1 MLVKEEIHPH
11 PLFISETLRKC
22 ENILTIRK
30 QQDLKYKEIYLPETI
45 NDKDGF
51 HLDCYRRFTAVSKA
65 QKDKYNE
72 VLNRE
77 CSVANNS
84 RLTRSSSVTMTK
96 KESRI
101 FSKICLFCNRVDK
114 KHQQQKQQKQ
124 KLVRYEIQV
133 DKYRRKQETLTWEIP
148 TGMLLN
154 LYSKGIFMR
163 YAEILKDNEML
174 AKVSCVDFLAREVH
188 YHNIC

>member
-1 MLVKEEIHPH
+1 MKDNIYLCVGSLICCLHVREGGNSP
-11 PLFISETLRKC
+11 PVVLFKSETLGKC

-77 CSVANNS
+77 CSVANK
-84 RLTRSSSVTMTK
+84 SSDQIKLSYND
-96 KESRI
+96 KERKPYI
-101 FSKICLFCNRVDK
+101 FK
-114 KHQQQKQQKQ
+114 
-124 KLVRYEIQV
+124 
-133 DKYRRKQETLTWEIP
+133 
-148 TGMLLN
+148 N
-154 LYSKGIFMR
+154 LS
-163 YAEILKDNEML
+163 
-174 AKVSCVDFLAREVH
+174 FL
-188 YHNIC
+188 